1 MARVIESEKTIE
13 RLLVDTAHRHKGWA
27 IKMICTFISGLPDRL
42 VLLPGGVIFFA
53 ELKSTG
59 KKPTPIQ
66 LIVHERLRR
75 LGFRVYVID
84 SAEGV
89 RTILDKYLIL

>member
-1 MARVIESEKTIE
+1 MIKESEKTIE
-13 RLLVDTAHRHKGWA
+13 RLLVDTVHKHKGWA

-59 KKPTPIQ
+59 EKPSPIQ
-66 LIVHERLRR
+66 LIVHERLRQ
-75 LGFRVYVID
+75 LGFKVYIID
-84 SAEGV
+84 STEGV
-89 RTILDKYLIL
+89 RTILDRYLIL